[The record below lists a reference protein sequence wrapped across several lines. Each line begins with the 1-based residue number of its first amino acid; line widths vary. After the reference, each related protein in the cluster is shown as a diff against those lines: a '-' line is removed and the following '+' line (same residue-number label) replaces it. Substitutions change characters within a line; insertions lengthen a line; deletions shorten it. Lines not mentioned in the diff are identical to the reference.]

1 MGDWRLRLHEA
12 GGASC
17 LKGGKRRRTY
27 LAIRKLSSI
36 SHGMHLYVRS
46 SNLGPLDS
54 TRVRF
59 ICLPHCTV
67 GDLTQLQGMPIP
79 RISEFYGLACQWR
92 ADFLSLR
99 TPAVRLHHT
108 ARSVRSPGCRQSEF
122 RARYRPDPFRSS
134 LGLRRSVLR
143 ESCGCCAEAIP
154 LQNCSKDLSIA
165 FSLSI
170 VPQ

>member
-92 ADFLSLR
+92 RFFSVFER
-99 TPAVRLHHT
+99 RRFVCITRL
-108 ARSVRSPGCRQSEF
+108 
-122 RARYRPDPFRSS
+122 DPFDPSAVVCRNF
-134 LGLRRSVLR
+134 VLD
-143 ESCGCCAEAIP
+143 I
-154 LQNCSKDLSIA
+154 DLISFDQA
-165 FSLSI
+165 
-170 VPQ
+170 